1 MSAGVRVF
9 KARDFFD
16 PQPARKEDVAVFL
29 LCKTLH
35 DWADEYCVTML
46 KQLQVVSGPK
56 TQLVLIE

>member
-35 DWADEYCVTML
+35 DWADEYCVTIL
-46 KQLQVVSGPK
+46 KQLRVASGPK
-56 TQLVLIE
+56 T